1 MYTEKNMKG
10 HSIWNSWFLF
20 FSWGAR
26 MFFWFSINNFKINNI
41 LNYNL
46 QSFYY
51 KTKSIILKS
60 SLSASNST
68 PPSHPP
74 KILRSPRKNS
84 SEFNALL
91 PKKVW
96 NDEKEDRNVMK
107 FCLPLNPP
115 PQKKNRNSGVIFV
128 ELFCRPFLHSHW
140 YYFNACWD
148 IHATLEVWICFLLF
162 SIHRSPSCLNIVCV
176 VV

>member
-115 PQKKNRNSGVIFV
+115 PQKKIEIRGWFLWNCFV
-128 ELFCRPFLHSHW
+128 DLFYTRTGITSMLAETFMLRWKFGYVSCCSR
-140 YYFNACWD
+140 YID
-148 IHATLEVWICFLLF
+148 
-162 SIHRSPSCLNIVCV
+162 HRV
-176 VV
+176 V

>member
-1 MYTEKNMKG
+1 
-10 HSIWNSWFLF
+10 
-20 FSWGAR
+20 

-115 PQKKNRNSGVIFV
+115 PQKKQKFGGDFCGIVLQTFFTLALVLLQCLLRHSCYVGSLDMFFV
-128 ELFCRPFLHSHW
+128 VLDTQITELSKHCL
-140 YYFNACWD
+140 CG
-148 IHATLEVWICFLLF
+148 
-162 SIHRSPSCLNIVCV
+162 CLNIICAVAQAINITHV